1 MKKINY
7 ILIIV
12 AVLGIVFA
20 FSIFSKEGI
29 AINVNSKNKD
39 LVSKSLNGEIE
50 NTDDVTK
57 IILGQG
63 WHSGELTIYHS
74 LGKTETLYITEG
86 MFNLGELE
94 KYIRENGYNLDN
106 IGFISIGVSSII
118 LIYLIYLILLFQILF
133 HHCMEC
139 FLSIG
144 LGSLLLPHLL
154 ISFAFALELNVA
166 INL

>member
-74 LGKTETLYITEG
+74 LGKI
-86 MFNLGELE
+86 E

-118 LIYLIYLILLFQILF
+118 LIYLLIY
-133 HHCMEC
+133 MYVNKNK
-139 FLSIG
+139 S
-144 LGSLLLPHLL
+144 
-154 ISFAFALELNVA
+154 
-166 INL
+166 

>member
-1 MKKINY
+1 MKKINC

-12 AVLGIVFA
+12 AVLVIVFA
-20 FSIFSKEGI
+20 FSLFSKEGI

-63 WHSGELTIYHS
+63 WHSGKLTIYHS
-74 LGKTETLYITEG
+74 LGKIETLYITEG

-118 LIYLIYLILLFQILF
+118 LIYLLIYRYVNKNK
-133 HHCMEC
+133 
-139 FLSIG
+139 S
-144 LGSLLLPHLL
+144 
-154 ISFAFALELNVA
+154 
-166 INL
+166 

>member
-12 AVLGIVFA
+12 AIIGIVFS
-20 FSIFSKEGI
+20 FSLFSKEGYVI
-29 AINVNSKNKD
+29 SINSKNKD
-39 LVSKSLNGEIE
+39 LISNSLNSEIE
-50 NTDDVTK
+50 NTNDVTK

-74 LGKTETLYITEG
+74 FGKTETLYITEG

-106 IGFISIGVSSII
+106 IGFASIGLSGLI
-118 LIYLIYLILLFQILF
+118 LIYLLIYR
-133 HHCMEC
+133 CVNKDK
-139 FLSIG
+139 S
-144 LGSLLLPHLL
+144 
-154 ISFAFALELNVA
+154 
-166 INL
+166 

>member
-94 KYIRENGYNLDN
+94 KYIRDNGYNLDN
-106 IGFISIGVSSII
+106 VGLVFIGFSGII
-118 LIYLIYLILLFQILF
+118 LIYLLVYRCLNNHRLQNKNNRR
-133 HHCMEC
+133 
-139 FLSIG
+139 SI
-144 LGSLLLPHLL
+144 
-154 ISFAFALELNVA
+154 I
-166 INL
+166 

>member
-63 WHSGELTIYHS
+63 CTQ
-74 LGKTETLYITEG
+74 
-86 MFNLGELE
+86 
-94 KYIRENGYNLDN
+94 EN
-106 IGFISIGVSSII
+106 
-118 LIYLIYLILLFQILF
+118 
-133 HHCMEC
+133 
-139 FLSIG
+139 
-144 LGSLLLPHLL
+144 
-154 ISFAFALELNVA
+154 
-166 INL
+166 

>member
-20 FSIFSKEGI
+20 FSLFSKEGI
-29 AINVNSKNKD
+29 TINVN
-39 LVSKSLNGEIE
+39 SLNGEIE

-106 IGFISIGVSSII
+106 IGFVSIGVSSII
-118 LIYLIYLILLFQILF
+118 LIYLLIYRYVNKNK
-133 HHCMEC
+133 
-139 FLSIG
+139 S
-144 LGSLLLPHLL
+144 
-154 ISFAFALELNVA
+154 
-166 INL
+166 